1 MLGSFS
7 KTKTAIMAIA
17 LTKATRK

>member
-7 KTKTAIMAIA
+7 KTKTAIMAVVLKKTI
-17 LTKATRK
+17 RK